1 MFTKLHQLLYS
12 LIQILYKLDI
22 QLLPKQ
28 DSLKYFLILNIS
40 SMEKTK
46 NKYLL
51 DLKFETKIKLVARV
65 SSFFFFLIL
74 KLNIMNGMVLII
86 IKGDCRFFSIFYS
99 LIEKLKGNFLFKSF
113 GYIIKLRFFFI

>member
-1 MFTKLHQLLYS
+1 MKIT
-12 LIQILYKLDI
+12 
-22 QLLPKQ
+22 
-28 DSLKYFLILNIS
+28 N
-40 SMEKTK
+40 K

-51 DLKFETKIKLVARV
+51 DLKFETKIKLEARV